1 MATAHGEKILKYLEE
16 NGTASSLKL
25 AELWNEDHQKI
36 VGTVKSLLC
45 LGDVI
50 EADLQSSAQWGL
62 SEEGRQ
68 VAEEGS
74 HEAQIYNAIPPAGS
88 TQAEIV
94 AKAAEVNSKFTK
106 DMAKVGFSKA
116 MSLGWIA
123 VDKSSGAPKF
133 IRKVDSIQDKVQEH
147 LKELATG
154 KDTLTNELRTEYK
167 KRKLIQEIVIKSYLM
182 KPGPSFTTSV
192 TKQETDLT
200 PEMIAS
206 GSWKTKEFKPYN
218 LNALGIPIQ
227 RGHLHPLMKVR
238 AEFRQI
244 FLEMGFSEMPTNN
257 FVESSFWNFDAL
269 FQPQQHPAR
278 DAHDTFFLSDPA
290 TAKNIPVEYMERVK
304 KVHSQGGYG
313 SQGYGYDWKIEE
325 AQKNLLRT
333 HTTAVSARMLYALAK
348 GGFKPA
354 KYFSIDRVFRNET
367 LDATHLAEFH
377 QIEGVIADY
386 GLTLGNLIGV
396 LYEFFR
402 KLGIEKLRFKP
413 AYNPYTEPSMEIF
426 SYHPGLKKWV
436 EIGNSGIFRPE
447 MLLPMGLPEDVSVL
461 AWGLSLERPT
471 MIKYGYDNIRDL
483 VGPKVNMQMV
493 ADNPLCRLDK
503 HHGTEMKETNDLQDL
518 ENRMDSIMT
527 RLRGIETEVKKLK
540 KQGKTTQEKLTLVIE
555 ADPKHPPL
563 SIQTLVR
570 LLVVREDILVTI
582 HQHSSLAT
590 ACPTDLM
597 QWSNLTVSNGS
608 RINNQCNLTWIWKA
622 IGRHPIAKVVNQTN
636 GDIQGEAAIARLLTR
651 LLESWTDCA
660 MYENFDSS
668 ISSEIDEWLD
678 IWEDCIHSGDSKF
691 SVLIRRIHNQL
702 GHSDGRKWLVGP
714 LPGVKSLADIFLSS
728 LLSDKLST
736 GQAKEWISRCI
747 SV

>member
-1 MATAHGEKILKYLEE
+1 MRQVREIAFLEDHRLEATMAIAHGEKILKYLEE
-16 NGTASSLKL
+16 NGKANSLRL
-25 AELWNEDHQKI
+25 SELWNEDHQKI

-50 EADLQSSAQWGL
+50 EAELHSTVKWDLT
-62 SEEGRQ
+62 EEGKQ
-68 VAEEGS
+68 VTTHGS
-74 HEAQIYNAIPPAGS
+74 HEAQVYNAIPPSGS
-88 TQAEIV
+88 TQTEIMTQ
-94 AKAAEVNSKFTK
+94 ASILNAGFTK

-133 IRKVDSIQDKVQEH
+133 IQKVSSIQDVVQEH
-147 LKELATG
+147 LKELASG
-154 KDTLTNELRTEYK
+154 KNMLTNELRTEYK
-167 KRKLIQEIVIKSYLM
+167 KRKLIQEIIVKSYEM
-182 KPGPSFTTSV
+182 KPGSSFSTSV

-200 PEMIAS
+200 PEMITS
-206 GSWKTKEFKPYN
+206 GSWKTKEFKAYN
-218 LNALGIPIQ
+218 LNALGTPVP

-244 FLEMGFSEMPTNN
+244 FLEMGFTEMPTNN
-257 FVESSFWNFDAL
+257 YVESSFWNFDAL

-278 DAHDTFFLSDPA
+278 DAHDTFFLADPA
-290 TAKNIPVEYMERVK
+290 TASDIPTDYMERVK
-304 KVHSQGGYG
+304 NVHSHGGYG
-313 SQGYGYDWKIEE
+313 SQGYGYDWKVEE
-325 AQKNLLRT
+325 AKKNLLRT
-333 HTTAVSARMLYALAK
+333 HTTAVSARMLYALAQ

-503 HHGTEMKETNDLQDL
+503 
-518 ENRMDSIMT
+518 
-527 RLRGIETEVKKLK
+527 
-540 KQGKTTQEKLTLVIE
+540 
-555 ADPKHPPL
+555 
-563 SIQTLVR
+563 
-570 LLVVREDILVTI
+570 
-582 HQHSSLAT
+582 
-590 ACPTDLM
+590 
-597 QWSNLTVSNGS
+597 
-608 RINNQCNLTWIWKA
+608 
-622 IGRHPIAKVVNQTN
+622 
-636 GDIQGEAAIARLLTR
+636 
-651 LLESWTDCA
+651 
-660 MYENFDSS
+660 
-668 ISSEIDEWLD
+668 
-678 IWEDCIHSGDSKF
+678 
-691 SVLIRRIHNQL
+691 
-702 GHSDGRKWLVGP
+702 
-714 LPGVKSLADIFLSS
+714 
-728 LLSDKLST
+728 
-736 GQAKEWISRCI
+736 
-747 SV
+747 